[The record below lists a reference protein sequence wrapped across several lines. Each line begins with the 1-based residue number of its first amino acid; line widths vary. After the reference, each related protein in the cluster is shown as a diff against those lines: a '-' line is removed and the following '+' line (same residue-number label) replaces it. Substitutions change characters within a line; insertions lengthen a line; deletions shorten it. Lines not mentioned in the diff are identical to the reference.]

1 MRMNLAAALVG
12 GVFLMACSAAE
23 DVSAMDDTSTVPAAE
38 ASVETDGDT
47 TDTAAV
53 SETTAVTEIP
63 AETTEAPVSEATVT
77 EAVEATEDAPMCAQD
92 YAPVCGADG
101 ETYGNACEAQAAGIE
116 VSAEGECHPEGAEE
130 H

>member
-1 MRMNLAAALVG
+1 
-12 GVFLMACSAAE
+12 MACSAAE

-101 ETYGNACEAQAAGIE
+101 GTYGNACEAQAAGIE